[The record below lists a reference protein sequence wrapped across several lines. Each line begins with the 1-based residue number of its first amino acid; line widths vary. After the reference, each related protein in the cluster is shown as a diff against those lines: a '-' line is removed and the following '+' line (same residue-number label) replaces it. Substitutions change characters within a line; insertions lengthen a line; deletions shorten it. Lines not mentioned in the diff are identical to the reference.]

1 MKKIT
6 CGVLIFVKDQ
16 ILLGHSTN
24 NTFWDIPKGI
34 KEPEEDYITAA
45 IRETFEETSFVLLPE
60 QLIDIG
66 LFKFNKEK
74 DIYLFATH
82 IESIDLSLL
91 KCISM
96 VEVAIPFPEVDD
108 FKLFDIDTVIP
119 FLSPS
124 MQRLMTEQKLLEKYR
139 E

>member
-6 CGVLIFVKDQ
+6 CGVLIFVKNQ

-24 NTFWDIPKGI
+24 NPFWDIPKGI
-34 KEPEEDYITAA
+34 KEPEEEYITAA
-45 IRETFEETSFVLLPE
+45 IRETFEETNLVLLPE

-74 DIYLFATH
+74 DIYLFATYFDN
-82 IESIDLSLL
+82 IDISLL
-91 KCISM
+91 KCTSM

-119 FLSPS
+119 FLSVS
-124 MQRLMTEQKLLEKYR
+124 MQKLMTQQKLLDKYR
-139 E
+139 K